1 MMNFVLAWRVQR
13 IKRTKWN
20 LLSGHLNTGWRER
33 WLFHLIIQLPSHRSS
48 EFTQHEGRLLDWQ
61 IIICFEASAPPGGP
75 ALMYRDN
82 NNNYLND
89 YWKRRV
95 KDRWR
100 VLEAL
105 IWSCGFSK
113 RQAFCTSSG
122 WCSGLTARFK
132 PAEMTT
138 CVRICAFVKERRRV
152 CVCTFGGWKYFTDVT
167 CLHFSCMCVFK
178 LEKLLNLFTCIFKHD
193 FKSC

>member
-61 IIICFEASAPPGGP
+61 IITCFEASAPPGGP
-75 ALMYRDN
+75 ALVYRDNNN

-89 YWKRRV
+89 YWKRR
-95 KDRWR
+95 WR
-100 VLEAL
+100 IDGEYWRH
-105 IWSCGFSK
+105 WSGPVASL
-113 RQAFCTSSG
+113 RGRLFCTSSG

-167 CLHFSCMCVFK
+167 CLHFSCMCV
-178 LEKLLNLFTCIFKHD
+178 HVWV
-193 FKSC
+193 